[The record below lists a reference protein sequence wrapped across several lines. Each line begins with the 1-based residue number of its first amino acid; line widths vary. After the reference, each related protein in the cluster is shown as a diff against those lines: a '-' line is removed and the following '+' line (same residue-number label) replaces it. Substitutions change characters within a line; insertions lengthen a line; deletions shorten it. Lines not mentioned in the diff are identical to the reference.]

1 MKKRLNILKQKTAV
15 ILAVLMMMGVCHFS
29 LADIAA
35 VEAAS
40 YADGGCVNWAK
51 NRARELLGIELPP
64 TGSWPSG
71 VTGASNWWYTL
82 NYPKDQIPSKYSL
95 AIWSGGTGQYANYG
109 HVAFVEDVSGNR
121 ILLSEGGVTGA
132 ANGFRKEWHTTMN
145 RPNLRFLGYVHLV
158 SGSQAPYKSFKLQTG
173 TALSE
178 TGNNFEFCVGDY
190 NRDGIPDLYAIKK
203 HGTDTRKT
211 EVHILNGANA
221 YQSFSLQT
229 GTGLH
234 ETGDNFEFCVADYNK
249 DNIPDLYAIK
259 KSGTGS
265 KKTEIHILDGANA
278 YQRFLLHT
286 STGLHE
292 TGSRF
297 TFCVGDYNG
306 DGTPDLYAI
315 KKSGTSSKKTEVHI
329 LDGAGR
335 YQEFALQTATCLGET
350 GSNFEFCTGDYNQDG
365 KPDLYAVKKKDTETK
380 KTEVH
385 ILNGADKYKKFA
397 LQTGTCLETVGK
409 NFTFCV
415 ADYNRNGNMDVYA
428 VKKKATGTRKTEVHI
443 FE

>member
-158 SGSQAPYKSFKLQTG
+158 SGSQAPYK
-173 TALSE
+173 
-178 TGNNFEFCVGDY
+178 
-190 NRDGIPDLYAIKK
+190 
-203 HGTDTRKT
+203 
-211 EVHILNGANA
+211 
-221 YQSFSLQT
+221 SFSLQT